1 MATTS
6 TGVDPND
13 WQKFGSDSGG
23 GVGSVLGAYL
33 ANKAGLI
40 DLKDPAQQTQLA
52 KTGLMGTMLGNQ
64 LGITPTGSV
73 PAPTIGAGGFG
84 ATVNPSIAPMS
95 LAVNPQAARDTPVS
109 FAGGNPN
116 LPATP
121 MDAWDTK
128 YQGFTDKMKNFA
140 SMFTG
145 GAQ

>member
-40 DLKDPAQQTQLA
+40 DLKDPAQQAQLA

-64 LGITPTGSV
+64 LGTTPSGSV

-84 ATVNPSIAPMS
+84 LQANPSIAPMS
-95 LAVNPQAARDTPVS
+95 LAVNPQAARDAPIQQG
-109 FAGGNPN
+109 GGNPN
-116 LPATP
+116 LPATSINS
-121 MDAWDTK
+121 WDQ

-145 GAQ
+145 G